1 MCHLCDIKYFRVM
14 TVKKILFTASFIIMS
29 SVCNADNHINKDDID
44 MVLFT
49 NSNKIIIK
57 LVDGTSLQGN
67 IVTKKT
73 CPLNHNYHKIFFKD
87 DLITNSLVVMRNNGF
102 TTCKWENLTKI

>member
-1 MCHLCDIKYFRVM
+1 M
-14 TVKKILFTASFIIMS
+14 KKILFTTSFILMS
-29 SVCNADNHINKDDID
+29 LICKADNHINKDDID

-49 NSNKIIIK
+49 DSDKIIFK
-57 LVDGTSLQGN
+57 LVDGTSFQGD
-67 IVTKKT
+67 ILTRKSCSLKQ
-73 CPLNHNYHKIFFKD
+73 NYHKIFFNN

>member
-1 MCHLCDIKYFRVM
+1 M
-14 TVKKILFTASFIIMS
+14 TVKKILFTASFVLMS
-29 SVCNADNHINKDDID
+29 LVFKADDHIKKDDID
-44 MVLFT
+44 KVLFT
-49 NSNKIIIK
+49 SSNKIIFK
-57 LVDGTSLQGN
+57 LIDGTSLQGN

>member
-1 MCHLCDIKYFRVM
+1 
-14 TVKKILFTASFIIMS
+14 MS
-29 SVCNADNHINKDDID
+29 LVFKADNQIHKDDID
-44 MVLFT
+44 KVLFT
-49 NSNKIIIK
+49 SSNKVIFK
-57 LVDGTSLQGN
+57 LIDGTSLQGN